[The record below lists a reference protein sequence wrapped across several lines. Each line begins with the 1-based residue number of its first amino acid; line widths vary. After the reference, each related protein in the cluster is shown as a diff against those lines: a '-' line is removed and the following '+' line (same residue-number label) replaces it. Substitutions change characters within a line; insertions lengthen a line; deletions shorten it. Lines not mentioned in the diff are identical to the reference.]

1 VPSGAYVWQ
10 LMASNVHAEIET
22 AVKSKAYK
30 FGLADILL
38 KILTMSLHNF
48 SLTDR
53 MYD

>member
-1 VPSGAYVWQ
+1 MISNTYVCQLVTSNTYAWQ

-38 KILTMSLHNF
+38 KILTMSF
-48 SLTDR
+48 A
-53 MYD
+53 